1 MSRPGST
8 ERWLATAALAL
19 ALEACTLGNG
29 GGEPAPVAD
38 VVPPAFTAR
47 YDEALARVAA
57 GDDAGAAAAF
67 RALVAAYPEYAGP
80 SLNLALIEAR
90 AGRDAAALAWLG
102 GAAKT
107 CSRCGAV
114 WTEAGVIHRKAG
126 RLKDAERAYQRAIEL
141 EAGYGLA
148 YYNLAVLYDLYL
160 QRPELALETYRRYQ
174 ASSPDASLNA
184 SVSRWVTD
192 LERRVANTTVARTE
206 DGP

>member
-1 MSRPGST
+1 
-8 ERWLATAALAL
+8 
-19 ALEACTLGNG
+19 
-29 GGEPAPVAD
+29 VAD

-47 YDEALARVAA
+47 YDAAVARVAA
-57 GDDAGAAAAF
+57 GDDAGAAAEF
-67 RALVAAYPEYAGP
+67 RALVAAYPAYAGP
-80 SLNLALIEAR
+80 PLNLALIEAR

-102 GAAKT
+102 GAART

-126 RLKDAERAYQRAIEL
+126 RLKDAEAAYQRAIAL

-174 ASSPDASLNA
+174 ASSPEAPLNA
-184 SVSRWVTD
+184 SVSQWVTD
-192 LERRVANTTVARTE
+192 LERRVASAAAARTKE
-206 DGP
+206 GT